1 MLILPLIEGGSSQTL
16 NEAMASGLPVVTNDL
31 PNLRDYVTEEAVFL
45 SPVGNVEMMVRDCYK
60 LLTDQNK
67 LNNASQS
74 ARDHSLQYNFKNIRQ
89 IILNLYSNKLGYKID
104 KDFN

>member
-1 MLILPLIEGGSSQTL
+1 
-16 NEAMASGLPVVTNDL
+16 MATGLPIMTNNL
-31 PNLRDYVTEEAVFL
+31 PNLVDYITGDAVFS
-45 SPVGNVEMMVRDCYK
+45 SPTGNVDMMVRNCYK

-74 ARDHSLQYNFKNIRQ
+74 ARDHSLQYNYKNIRK
-89 IILNLYSNKLGYKID
+89 IILNLYSNKLDYKID